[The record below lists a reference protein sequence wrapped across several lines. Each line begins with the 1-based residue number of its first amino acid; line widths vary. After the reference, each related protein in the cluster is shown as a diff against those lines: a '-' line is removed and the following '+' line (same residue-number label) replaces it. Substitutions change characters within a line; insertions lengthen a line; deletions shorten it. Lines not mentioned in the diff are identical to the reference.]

1 MEEKKKREFREE
13 KEEGNV
19 EKKGG
24 VFFGKK
30 MTIPRKVER

>member
-24 VFFGKK
+24 GIFRKNVDNTKK
-30 MTIPRKVER
+30 G

>member
-1 MEEKKKREFREE
+1 MEEKEKRKFREE

-24 VFFGKK
+24 EIFRKEDDNTKK
-30 MTIPRKVER
+30 G